1 VSQAQWI
8 GPRPAGLQIGIIL
21 FVGTI
26 GILIP
31 GLQPVVLAA
40 LLAEQHITLTQL
52 GHAAS
57 VELLSMGLAASLAAA
72 FLPPRRLPAIA
83 LGASLALA
91 GGNWLTPFVMGEM
104 VTAVRAFT
112 GFTGGILIW
121 VAACMIARSAAP
133 DRWAGIYLT
142 VQTLTQLLFAAAM
155 SLWVEPRW
163 GAQGD
168 FALLAFAG
176 LASGLAALLLPPAF
190 VALPK
195 TGDLPAGGIPPP
207 LGVAGLVVN
216 FLLMMFIV
224 SIWVYYDPIAREA
237 GLSSKVSD
245 TAVQVSLGFQV
256 LGGAAATLFA
266 GRLRWYPTLL
276 ACTVVDLVMV
286 WILGTRPTAA
296 LFLTDAAIFGFIWL
310 FILPFMVPML
320 IEADPSRR
328 AAVLTSGVALLGGSI
343 GPTVAALL
351 ISPDNTRGA
360 LWLGAGCL
368 ATCFA
373 IATALRA
380 VTRPRTV

>member
-1 VSQAQWI
+1 VPHAEWI
-8 GPRPAGLQIGIIL
+8 GPRPAGLQIGMIL

-31 GLQPVVLAA
+31 GVQPVVLAA

-57 VELLSMGLAASLAAA
+57 VELLSMGLAAAFAAA

-83 LGASLALA
+83 LITSLVLA
-91 GGNWLTPFVMGEM
+91 AGNWFTPFAVGEM
-104 VTAVRAFT
+104 VTAVRAVT

-142 VQTLTQLLFAAAM
+142 VQTLTQLLFVAAM
-155 SLWVEPRW
+155 SAWAEPKW

-168 FALLAFAG
+168 FLMLAVAS
-176 LASGLAALLLPPAF
+176 LASGAAALLLPRAF
-190 VALPK
+190 VPLPK
-195 TGDLPAGGIPPP
+195 TGDLPVGGLPPP

-245 TAVQVSLGFQV
+245 TAVQVSLGFRV
-256 LGGAAATLFA
+256 LGGTAATLFA

-276 ACTVVDLVMV
+276 ACAVVDLVMV
-286 WILGTRPTAA
+286 WILGTRPTAV
-296 LFLTDAAIFGFIWL
+296 LFFADAAIFGFIWL

-328 AAVLTSGVALLGGSI
+328 AAVLCSGVGLLGGSI

-351 ISPDNTRGA
+351 ISPENTSGA

-368 ATCFA
+368 VACFA
-373 IATALRA
+373 IATGLRM
-380 VTRPRTV
+380 VTRPRAA